1 VRDPSLGW
9 TSFVGREAELA
20 ALDELVAAK
29 RWVAIIGP
37 PGVGKTRLAAE
48 VLRQRDSV
56 WWVALAGVTGA
67 DAAVSAIAQA
77 LELPMSSAG
86 ELAAAIAHRG
96 PAVLALDDIDALGG
110 AANDL
115 VGTLLRGAPALHV
128 VTTALRRGGVGE
140 SSFDV
145 APLPPVDASR
155 LFVERARAVRRD
167 FELAGHETAV
177 GAVTRVLDGLPLA
190 IELAAARMRVL
201 TPEQLAREPNPLLG
215 NAEPLRAALDAC
227 WRGLSDRERTAL
239 AQLSVFRGGFDL
251 DAARAIVELDP
262 LYATLRVAARPGEA
276 GACGVDA
283 VIADLRDASLLAV
296 VEDESRA
303 GRASG
308 PLGLRFAMLE
318 LVREYVAA
326 QLADPAPVRSRHAAH
341 VLARTRAWVAALDR
355 TGGARARRR
364 IALERDNLLAIVGGD
379 DRRAGLDAACV
390 LAWAGLAT
398 GPYDELAEVLVRA
411 LDAAG
416 DDVASELRAE
426 AWWLRE
432 EMLRQAGRAGEAEIA
447 LTRFRMIATDPI
459 ARARAAYAA
468 AALSFARGD
477 LDAARIGYVEAIE
490 RAGSET
496 SLVVRA
502 LCDLGTVEI
511 NLDDFDIGRS
521 HFEAALAAAQA
532 SQNERGEGRA
542 RAGLGT
548 TALRAGHL
556 DLACAQLERARQLH
570 RDADDRRS
578 EAIACG
584 YLAVAAQLRRDSAHA
599 EAGFREALE
608 LARWMGHRLIEAIT
622 LGYLGVT
629 EHALGRLDDAQHTQE
644 QALAAFRR
652 LANRPYEA
660 LALARLGAVLADRG
674 DADAATS
681 MLDAAD
687 AIDHGDREIAA
698 VARVCRGHL
707 ELSRRGATRAL
718 ERLATAD
725 HGPLDARLQATAL
738 RRLLTALDV
747 RDEPFEIGARGR
759 WFRAP
764 DGKRVGLE
772 RRGAPSRILAYLVEQ
787 RLAAPAKVV
796 PTEQIFA
803 HGWPNER
810 ASADAAAQRV
820 YTAIWTLRRLGLRDV
835 IVRVADGY
843 FVDPKVPVV
852 TRDE

>member
-1 VRDPSLGW
+1 
-9 TSFVGREAELA
+9 VGREAELA
-20 ALDELVAAK
+20 ALDELVATK

-37 PGVGKTRLAAE
+37 PGVGKTRVAAE
-48 VLRQRDSV
+48 LLRRRDSV
-56 WWVALAGVTGA
+56 WWVALGGVGGT
-67 DAAVSAIAQA
+67 DAAVSAIATA
-77 LELPMSSAG
+77 LELPISSASD
-86 ELAAAIAHRG
+86 LAAAIAHRG
-96 PAVLALDDIDALGG
+96 PAVLALDDVDSLGG
-110 AANDL
+110 AANEL
-115 VGTLLRGAPALHV
+115 VGTLLRGAPALHI

-140 SSFDV
+140 SSFDL
-145 APLPPVDASR
+145 APLAPADAAR

-167 FELAGHETAV
+167 FELTGHEAAV
-177 GAVTRVLDGLPLA
+177 GAVTRALDGLPLA

-201 TPEQLAREPNPLLG
+201 TPEQLAREPDPLLG
-215 NAEPLRAALDAC
+215 HAEPLRAALEAC
-227 WRGLSDRERTAL
+227 WRGLSERERTAL
-239 AQLSVFRGGFDL
+239 TQLSVFRGGFDL
-251 DAARAIVELDP
+251 EAARAVVELD
-262 LYATLRVAARPGEA
+262 
-276 GACGVDA
+276 GVDA
-283 VIADLRDASLLAV
+283 VIADLRDASLIAV
-296 VEDESRA
+296 VEPWPDESPRWA
-303 GRASG
+303 SRASG
-308 PLGLRFAMLE
+308 PLGLRFAILE
-318 LVREYVAA
+318 LVREHVAA
-326 QLADPAPVRSRHAAH
+326 RLADPAPVRARHAAH
-341 VLARTRAWVAALDR
+341 LVARSRNWVAALDR

-364 IALERDNLLAIVGGD
+364 IALERDNLLAIVAGD

-398 GPYDELAEVLVRA
+398 GPYDELAELLARA

-416 DDVASELRAE
+416 DGMASDLRAE

-432 EMLRQAGRAGEAEIA
+432 EMLRQAGRAGEAELA
-447 LTRFRMIATDPI
+447 LTRFRMIGSDPI

-556 DLACAQLERARQLH
+556 ELACAQLERARQLH

-584 YLAVAAQLRRDSAHA
+584 YLAVAAQLRGDAAAA
-599 EAGFREALE
+599 EAGLREALE

-629 EHALGRLDDAQHTQE
+629 EHALGRLDDAQRTQE

-652 LANRPYEA
+652 LANRPYES

-674 DADAATS
+674 DADAAAS

-687 AIDHGDREIAA
+687 VIDHGDREISA

-725 HGPLDARLQATAL
+725 QGPLDARLQATAL
-738 RRLLTALDV
+738 RRALTALDV

-759 WFRAP
+759 YFRAP

-810 ASADAAAQRV
+810 ANAEAAAQRV

-843 FVDPKVPVV
+843 FIDPKVPVV
-852 TRDE
+852 ARDE